1 MFFYIGWVSSASLG
15 NTTMSHVIQLR
26 INRKPEVLKRFGIS
40 KSTLHVKINQQL
52 LPPAIALGA
61 RSVGFLQHE
70 IDAVLAAM
78 AAGKSN
84 LEIQCLVANLVA
96 QRQLAA

>member
-1 MFFYIGWVSSASLG
+1 MHT
-15 NTTMSHVIQLR
+15 NKQLI
-26 INRKPEVLKRFGIS
+26 INRKTEILKRIGIS
-40 KSTLHVKINQQL
+40 KSTLHAKIKQQL
-52 LPPAIALGA
+52 LPPAIPLGA

-78 AAGKSN
+78 VAGKSN
-84 LEIQCLVANLVA
+84 KEIQTLVAELVA

>member
-1 MFFYIGWVSSASLG
+1 MHTSEHLI
-15 NTTMSHVIQLR
+15 
-26 INRKPEVLKRFGIS
+26 INRKAEILKRIGIS
-40 KSTLHVKINQQL
+40 KSTLHVRIKQRL
-52 LPPAIALGA
+52 LPPAIPLGA

-78 AAGKSN
+78 VAGKSN
-84 LEIQCLVANLVA
+84 QEIQSLVAELVA

>member
-1 MFFYIGWVSSASLG
+1 MHTSEHLI
-15 NTTMSHVIQLR
+15 
-26 INRKPEVLKRFGIS
+26 INRKAEILKRIGIS
-40 KSTLHVKINQQL
+40 KSTLHVRIKQRL

-78 AAGKSN
+78 VAGKSDQ
-84 LEIQCLVANLVA
+84 EIQSLVAELVA